1 MTLRILHV
9 SKEFEPLSSGVAR
22 HIQGLANAMRDDR
35 DIELALLAPKVDV
48 ADVSCDVR
56 QGGYGRLWSAI
67 GESDVVHVH
76 GARTPFSAVAALL
89 AWLRGVPVVYTPHCY
104 YDAGGP
110 VLRALKRGWDLTV
123 ERFLVRSSGVVVLLH
138 EGWLGDLARRGL
150 HPAKVL
156 IVPNCI
162 DDRRGAGQAAGERLE
177 GAPALLSIGRLDPVK
192 RLDDVIAALSASPLA
207 RAELHI
213 VGRGEDRAR
222 LEALAERSGAAARVH
237 FHGWQD
243 DAASA
248 RMMAGCDAMVLASE
262 REGMP
267 TVVLEALLA
276 GVPIACSD
284 IEGCRSITSAVGWD
298 GVFPLGDIPSLSACL
313 DRIARS
319 RVPEAVREAVRA
331 GFTWQRKAPQLAAV
345 YLDLARPRPARGFM
359 KRLANHLSDYDNP
372 RSLGAR
378 MRARRIGPLLAMI
391 DEAYARHGRVN
402 LVDVGGTQ
410 RYWNIVPQ
418 DYLDSRRVSI
428 TLINISQGKQVAI
441 HPRFRLVEGDGCDL
455 SAFPD
460 KAFHVAHSNSVIE
473 HVGGPDRI
481 AKFARELERVAD
493 DYFLQTP
500 DFWCPLEPHCMTP
513 FFHWLPRRARIW
525 LVRRMGLGHWQRAS
539 SRDEAEALVDSAR
552 LLSRRELRA
561 LLPKARIVRERV
573 LGLPKSLIA
582 VGS

>member
-1 MTLRILHV
+1 MTLRVLHV

-22 HIQGLANAMRDDR
+22 HIQGLTNAMRADR
-35 DIELALLAPKVDV
+35 GIKLALLAPKVEATDTACAV
-48 ADVSCDVR
+48 L
-56 QGGYGRLWSAI
+56 QGGYGRLWAAI

-89 AWLRGVPVVYTPHCY
+89 ARLRRVPVVYTPHCY
-104 YDAGGP
+104 YDAGRP
-110 VLRALKRGWDLTV
+110 VLRAFKRLWDLTV

-138 EGWLGDLARRGL
+138 EGWLDDLARRGL

-162 DDRRGAGQAAGERLE
+162 DDRRGAGQTTGERLE

-192 RLDDVIAALSASPLA
+192 RLDDVIAALAAPALQ
-207 RAELHI
+207 RAVLHV

-222 LEALAERSGAAARVH
+222 LEALAERSAVAARVR

-243 DAASA
+243 DASTAC
-248 RMMAGCDAMVLASE
+248 MMAGCDAMVLASE

-284 IEGCRSITSAVGWD
+284 IEGCRSITRAVEWD
-298 GVFPLGDIPSLSACL
+298 GVFPLGDVPALGACL
-313 DRIARS
+313 ERVARGH
-319 RVPEAVREAVRA
+319 VPDEVREAVRA
-331 GFTWQRKAPQLAAV
+331 AFTWQRKAPQLAAT
-345 YLDLARPRPARGFM
+345 YRELARPRPASGFM
-359 KRLANHLSDYDNP
+359 KRIANHLSNYDNP

-378 MRARRIGPLLAMI
+378 LRARRIGPLLAMI
-391 DEAYARHGRVN
+391 DEAYARHGHVN

-410 RYWNIVPQ
+410 RYWRIVPQ

-428 TLINISQGKQVAI
+428 TLVNLCQGGQVVSD
-441 HPRFRLVEGDGCDL
+441 PRFTLVEGDGCDL

-473 HVGGPDRI
+473 HVGGAERV
-481 AKFARELERVAD
+481 AKFAHELARVAD
-493 DYFLQTP
+493 RYFVQTP

-513 FFHWLPRRARIW
+513 FFHWLPRRVRIW
-525 LVRRMGLGHWQRAS
+525 LVRRVALGHWPRAA
-539 SRDEAEALVDSAR
+539 SRGEAEALVDSAR
-552 LLSRRELRA
+552 LLSLREFRGLM
-561 LLPKARIVRERV
+561 PEARIVRERI

-582 VGS
+582 VSS